1 MNGYSLNDLTFAMME
16 HDKGHPKL
24 IQHFLKV
31 HAFARLIGEGE
42 KLDEKLLFT
51 LETACIVHDIG
62 ILPAKAKHG
71 SGSGKFQEM
80 EGPTEAKEMLEHL
93 GWPADVT
100 KRVLYL
106 VGHHH
111 TYTDIDGAD
120 YQIMVEADF
129 LVNLLENQSEP
140 EAQKTAYQK
149 IFRTETGKKIF
160 ALQFPEAL

>member
-1 MNGYSLNDLTFAMME
+1 MNGYSLNDLTFTMMA

-111 TYTDIDGAD
+111 TYNGVDGPD
-120 YQIMVEADF
+120 YQILLEADF
-129 LVNLLENQSEP
+129 LVNAEESAYAPEVIRRAQETIFETAAGTALL
-140 EAQKTAYQK
+140 
-149 IFRTETGKKIF
+149 RT
-160 ALQFPEAL
+160 LYNLP

>member
-71 SGSGKFQEM
+71 SGSGKF
-80 EGPTEAKEMLEHL
+80 
-93 GWPADVT
+93 
-100 KRVLYL
+100 
-106 VGHHH
+106 
-111 TYTDIDGAD
+111 
-120 YQIMVEADF
+120 
-129 LVNLLENQSEP
+129 
-140 EAQKTAYQK
+140 
-149 IFRTETGKKIF
+149 
-160 ALQFPEAL
+160 

>member
-62 ILPAKAKHG
+62 ILPAILPSEFSEISLRPFRQSAN
-71 SGSGKFQEM
+71 GKTPRLFC
-80 EGPTEAKEMLEHL
+80 
-93 GWPADVT
+93 
-100 KRVLYL
+100 
-106 VGHHH
+106 
-111 TYTDIDGAD
+111 
-120 YQIMVEADF
+120 
-129 LVNLLENQSEP
+129 S
-140 EAQKTAYQK
+140 
-149 IFRTETGKKIF
+149 
-160 ALQFPEAL
+160 